1 MTQKYRVTSLACSVF
16 VLCIDNI
23 SSVLFTCIANMN
35 KTTIYI
41 YIYFFFGIRFIF
53 SVYLLIKYFML
64 IIIVCTDSYNE
75 YFTVMIQSHKR
86 GILIRT
92 VLFMCEQN

>member
-35 KTTIYI
+35 KTTQK
-41 YIYFFFGIRFIF
+41 IYFLVFVSFVV
-53 SVYLLIKYFML
+53 STY
-64 IIIVCTDSYNE
+64 
-75 YFTVMIQSHKR
+75 
-86 GILIRT
+86 
-92 VLFMCEQN
+92 